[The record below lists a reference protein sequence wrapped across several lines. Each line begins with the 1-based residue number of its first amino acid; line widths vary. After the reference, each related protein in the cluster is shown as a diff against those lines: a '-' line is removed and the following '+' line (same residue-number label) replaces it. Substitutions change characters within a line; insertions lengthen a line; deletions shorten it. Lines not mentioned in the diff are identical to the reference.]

1 MRLYI
6 VFRLHLGQ
14 QVSIL
19 IEQRLTALNLTRC
32 DAQIE
37 IAGKSLDE
45 LGLTVIVFENFF
57 ERCLQGI
64 ESLERFCANT

>member
-14 QVSIL
+14 QVSML
-19 IEQRLTALNLTRC
+19 IEQRLAALNLTRC

-45 LGLTVIVFENFF
+45 FGLTVIVFEHFF

-64 ESLERFCANT
+64 ESLERF